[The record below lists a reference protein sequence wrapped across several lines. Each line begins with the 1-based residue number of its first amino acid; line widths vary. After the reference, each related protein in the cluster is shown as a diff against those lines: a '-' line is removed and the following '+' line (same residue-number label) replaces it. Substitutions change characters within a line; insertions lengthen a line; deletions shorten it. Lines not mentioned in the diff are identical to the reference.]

1 MIWDDYFLQC
11 CNNKRKTAPK
21 KASGEKQL
29 NLRRT
34 KLVQMGYDPEHTSDL
49 PPTAPAEGVLTS
61 EEQGRDQ
68 EPARARDL
76 GEEDWSKSL
85 QPETGRPPPSREKPV
100 AVTLATGGAAGCCLC
115 CGPFSTILKM

>member
-11 CNNKRKTAPK
+11 WNNKRKTALK

-34 KLVQMGYDPEHTSDL
+34 KLVQIGYDPEHTSDL

-68 EPARARDL
+68 EPDRAKDL

-85 QPETGRPPPSREKPV
+85 QPETGRPPPPS
-100 AVTLATGGAAGCCLC
+100 
-115 CGPFSTILKM
+115 